1 MEVRKTRVRSGSTLA
16 HGDFRLHETER
27 VCASGCISGGKPL
40 VRRSPQSEKL
50 LLPRS
55 VVGYDVMTF
64 VGVERFVH
72 QRQREEIR
80 ASLSSRWG
88 IALSPGE
95 VSGLARKFCSYL
107 KALHVARAKALRRL
121 LESDGGWPMHIDAT
135 GEDGQGTLLVI
146 YAGWR
151 GWVLG
156 SWKIPT
162 ERAEAILPRMLE
174 TAKLFGPP
182 CSVMRDLGRAVIEAS
197 QKYIA
202 SLGRPIPNLG
212 CHMHFV
218 RDVGKDLLRDSHDGL
233 RELFRRFEVVADLRA
248 LTRDL
253 GRKLGGD
260 LPQARAQVA
269 GWLENGEQPFELP
282 AGLGGLA
289 IARALAQWTLDYPA
303 DGDDE
308 GFPFDR
314 PWLDLYVRCLKCC
327 RVVEAFLT
335 RPQYPEAHHALDRL
349 LKIVL
354 RVRNEVPFGAQ
365 ATILSTRAKLLDELR
380 GALRLDLKPEGR
392 NAPLAQ
398 VLSPRQ
404 AASELQNIEK
414 AVDHF
419 AASLR
424 ERRPA
429 RGPAGDRRA
438 AIDLILAHLDRHG
451 RSLFGH
457 LIRLPSS
464 AGGGIRLVERTN
476 VMLES
481 FFHHL
486 KRGERRRSGRKN
498 LGQDLEHLP
507 PEAALAL
514 NLRRPDYLKA
524 VCGGSFDGLPAAF
537 AKLDAGHRDRSLP
550 ARTIPAAE
558 IDIVSSSMTTIDRRL
573 VRTEAM
579 NVRVESAA
587 QSRSMH
593 LGDYRE
599 ATRCSR

>member
-27 VCASGCISGGKPL
+27 VCASGCTSGGKPL
-40 VRRSPQSEKL
+40 VRRSPQSEEL
-50 LLPRS
+50 LLPRC

-64 VGVERFVH
+64 VGIERFVH

-80 ASLSSRWG
+80 ASLFSRWG
-88 IALSPGE
+88 IELSTGE
-95 VSGLARKFCSYL
+95 VSGLARKFCTYL
-107 KALHVARAKALRRL
+107 KALHVARAGALRRL
-121 LESDGGWPMHIDAT
+121 LESDGGWPMHVDAT

-162 ERAEAILPRMLE
+162 ERAEAVLPRMTE

-182 CSVMRDLGRAVIEAS
+182 CSVMRDLGRAVIDAS

-248 LTRDL
+248 LTRDF

-282 AGLGGLA
+282 ASLGGLA
-289 IARALAQWTLDYPA
+289 IVRALAQWTLDYPA
-303 DGDDE
+303 DGNDE

-314 PWLDLYVRCLKCC
+314 PWLDLYARCLKCC
-327 RVVEAFLT
+327 RAVEAFLT
-335 RPQYPEAHHALDRL
+335 RPQHADAHQALDRL
-349 LKIVL
+349 FKIVL

-365 ATILSTRAKLLDELR
+365 ATILSARAKLLDELR
-380 GALRLDLKPEGR
+380 GALRFDLKPEGR
-392 NAPLAQ
+392 NAPLPQ
-398 VLSPRQ
+398 ILSPRQ
-404 AASELQNIEK
+404 AASELQDIEK
-414 AVDHF
+414 AVDRL

-424 ERRPA
+424 ERRPT
-429 RGPAGDRRA
+429 RGPASDRRA

-451 RSLFGH
+451 GSLFGH
-457 LIRLPSS
+457 LIRLPRS
-464 AGGGIRLVERTN
+464 AGGGIRVVERTN

-486 KRGERRRSGRKN
+486 KHGERRRSGRKN
-498 LGQDLEHLP
+498 LGHDLEHLP

-514 NLRRPDYLKA
+514 NLRRQDYLDV
-524 VCGGSFDGLPAAF
+524 VCGGSLDGLPAAL

-550 ARTIPAAE
+550 ARTIPSSA
-558 IDIVSSSMTTIDRRL
+558 IDIVSSSMTTVDRRL
-573 VRTEAM
+573 VRTKAM

-587 QSRSMH
+587 QSRSVR
-593 LGDYRE
+593 LG
-599 ATRCSR
+599 